1 MLVVVPS
8 VEVVVKVVEA
18 FVWVVVIVPSS
29 SYLTEVEVVGTIVVV
44 PSGRFIVVVW
54 VL

>member
-18 FVWVVVIVPSS
+18 FVWDTVVVESAGGIKVVVCP
-29 SYLTEVEVVGTIVVV
+29 VVGCVVE
-44 PSGRFIVVVW
+44 
-54 VL
+54 